1 MDGGIHV
8 ACRCCR
14 RSGRAGNPHRSGS
27 VAAASASERCAA
39 TDTRGAWGRRGPTK
53 GRREAA
59 SSDVCPHPDNWS
71 RPANSSVSGNYWIL
85 LEEEQLQG
93 SARKWALTCGNGD
106 LAATRYARTA
116 ATFHAGTP
124 FPRAG
129 LEDRPRSSST
139 SPTCANTGSARPG
152 MRGTRAECRVR
163 WLMRC
168 AERAGPRGATV
179 HAGTTRGRAWTG
191 MDAGARPFMRGV
203 ARAFRSVRGS
213 VESAPI
219 RGIVDGSC
227 DRLCVRAGRSSATDY
242 AHEPVTR
249 SAKAVTGSRPP
260 MRTFRHARGD
270 LDRLEAGG
278 GRPFMR
284 SSDRAPNCRLRRAA
298 DRPRTTGAT
307 AYA

>member
-8 ACRCCR
+8 ACHRGR
-14 RSGRAGNPHRSGS
+14 WSGRGRQSASVGS
-27 VAAASASERCAA
+27 VAAASVSERGAA

-53 GRREAA
+53 GRRGAA

-85 LEEEQLQG
+85 LKEEQLQG

-116 ATFHAGTP
+116 ATVHAGTP

-242 AHEPVTR
+242 AHDSVTASAEPVTGRATTYADVPTR
-249 SAKAVTGSRPP
+249 SG
-260 MRTFRHARGD
+260 
-270 LDRLEAGG
+270 
-278 GRPFMR
+278 
-284 SSDRAPNCRLRRAA
+284 
-298 DRPRTTGAT
+298 
-307 AYA
+307 

>member
-8 ACRCCR
+8 ACRR
-14 RSGRAGNPHRSGS
+14 GRWSGRGRRCASVRIGS

-53 GRREAA
+53 GRRGAA
-59 SSDVCPHPDNWS
+59 SEDVLSPPDNWS
-71 RPANSSVSGNYWIL
+71 RPANSSVRGNYWSL
-85 LEEEQLQG
+85 LKGKATTGERPEVGFDL
-93 SARKWALTCGNGD
+93 RKRG

-116 ATFHAGTP
+116 ATVHAGTA

-139 SPTCANTGSARPG
+139 SPTCVNTGSARPG
-152 MRGTRAECRVR
+152 MRGNRAEWPLR

-168 AERAGPRGATV
+168 AECSWTHGATV

-203 ARAFRSVRGS
+203 ARAFRSVRRGS
-213 VESAPI
+213 VGSAPI

-242 AHEPVTR
+242 AHDPVTR
-249 SAKAVTGSRPP
+249 SAK
-260 MRTFRHARGD
+260 
-270 LDRLEAGG
+270 
-278 GRPFMR
+278 GR
-284 SSDRAPNCRLRRAA
+284 
-298 DRPRTTGAT
+298 
-307 AYA
+307 